1 MRFVAVLSVFL
12 AANAF
17 AQDLDI
23 NGYSKVV
30 IPRSEGDLADY
41 NAALGAAVRDV
52 GFELHR
58 SAREIPDEARP
69 RTLYMTAGLAS
80 FSDLSIYVVIYDMAT
95 DTRIAICIRTL
106 DGSLAGRGSMVDRPL
121 QAAMQD
127 LLADLAYRGFDQSA
141 YEANLRARAEP
152 RSANEQSASPPAPT
166 TERLRMSCGATTAS
180 H

>member
-1 MRFVAVLSVFL
+1 MRLVAVLSVFL

-30 IPRSEGDLADY
+30 IPRSGGDLADY
-41 NAALGAAVRDV
+41 NAALRAAVREV

-58 SAREIPDEARP
+58 NAREIPDETRP

-80 FSDLSIYVVIYDMAT
+80 FSDLSIYVVIYDVAT

-106 DGSLAGRGSMVDRPL
+106 DGSPAGRGSMVDRPL
-121 QAAMQD
+121 KAAMQD
-127 LLADLAYRGFDQSA
+127 LVADLAYRGFEQSA

-152 RSANEQSASPPAPT
+152 RSGNEQSAFPTAPAA
-166 TERLRMSCGATTAS
+166 ERLRMSCGASTTS